1 MEPVPPRQ
9 QRRRRQFEPSF
20 KAEIVRLVTQGGRS
34 YKQVAADFD
43 LVETCIRDWVRR
55 AAIDAAGPST
65 AGAGPLTTDER
76 AENVRL
82 RRELRQAQEDLAI
95 LKKAARFFA
104 RESK

>member
-1 MEPVPPRQ
+1 MEPVPQRQ
-9 QRRRRQFEPSF
+9 ARRRRLFEPEF
-20 KAEIVRLVTQGGRS
+20 KAEIVRLIVEGGRS

-43 LVETCIRDWVRR
+43 LVVTCVRDWVRR
-55 AAIDAAGPST
+55 AAIDAAGPSAT
-65 AGAGPLTTDER
+65 GTGPLTTHER

-95 LKKAARFFA
+95 LKQAARFFA